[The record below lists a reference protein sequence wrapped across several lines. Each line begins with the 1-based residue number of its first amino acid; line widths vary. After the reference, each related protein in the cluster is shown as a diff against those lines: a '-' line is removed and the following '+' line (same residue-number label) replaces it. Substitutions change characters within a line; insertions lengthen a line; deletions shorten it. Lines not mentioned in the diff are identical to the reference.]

1 MYMAE
6 LAPPSIR
13 GNLINFY
20 QSWLFLGAM
29 AASGTVDGSSKHLH
43 GQRAYKTGESYCNRK
58 CLTVLNR
65 D

>member
-20 QSWLFLGAM
+20 QSWLFLGAII
-29 AASGTVDGSSKHLH
+29 ASGVVVGSSKHLS
-43 GQRAYKTGESYCNRK
+43 GKWEYLTGE
-58 CLTVLNR
+58 LLQ
-65 D
+65 